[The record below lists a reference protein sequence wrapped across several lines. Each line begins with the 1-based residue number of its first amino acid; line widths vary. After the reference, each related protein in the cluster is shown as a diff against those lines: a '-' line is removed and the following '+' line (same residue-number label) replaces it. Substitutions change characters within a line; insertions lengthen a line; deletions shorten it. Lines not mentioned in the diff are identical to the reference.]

1 MFAPVSAG
9 TSGVV
14 MIPFGSI
21 LLGSAL
27 MVSAAHPIQMPQL
40 ERNSQRV
47 VDWFASASG
56 LETFGCNDASFAYID
71 GFLSRQGETL
81 NQSQQTSDR
90 VVSLIGS
97 FLGQC
102 VVQVYGGRWVSSGT
116 GLVVEVKT
124 PRHVHTVQP
133 FDKVAKRLRD
143 GESESLVL
151 YYRNLLPAVFGNQP
165 ESASAN

>member
-1 MFAPVSAG
+1 MISFSAL
-9 TSGVV
+9 
-14 MIPFGSI
+14 

-27 MVSAAHPIQMPQL
+27 MASTAQPMQMPQL

-47 VDWFASASG
+47 VEWFASASG
-56 LETFGCNDASFAYID
+56 LQTFGCNDASFAYID
-71 GFLSRQGETL
+71 GFLSRQADTL
-81 NQSQQTSDR
+81 NASQQTSDR

-116 GLVVEVKT
+116 GLAVEVKT
-124 PRHVHTVQP
+124 PRHVHRVQP

-143 GESESLVL
+143 GDSESLVT
-151 YYRNLLPAVFGNQP
+151 YYRDLLPTVFGNQP